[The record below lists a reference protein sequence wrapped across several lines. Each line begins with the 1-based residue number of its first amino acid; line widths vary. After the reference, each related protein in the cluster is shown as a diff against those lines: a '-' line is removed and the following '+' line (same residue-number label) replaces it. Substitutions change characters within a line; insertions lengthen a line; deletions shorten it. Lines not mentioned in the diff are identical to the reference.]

1 MVQKG
6 IEEIKEILNS
16 KIEYLKNKY
25 SISLLY
31 VFGSYATGKNNGN
44 SDLDIAIL
52 LKDNYVP
59 MAKLELL
66 GDLNIIFKRDDIDL
80 VILNSASPVLK
91 FQVVKYGAKLYMED
105 EVDKV
110 NFEAKVVSEYMD
122 MEPFRRRQNEISKM
136 RMDSFKGGI

>member
-59 MAKLELL
+59 MVKLELL